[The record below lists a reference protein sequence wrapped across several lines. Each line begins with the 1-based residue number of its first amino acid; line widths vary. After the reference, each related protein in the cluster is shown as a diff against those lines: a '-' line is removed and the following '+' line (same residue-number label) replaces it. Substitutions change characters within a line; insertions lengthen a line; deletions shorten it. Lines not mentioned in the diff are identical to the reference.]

1 MGRGRGWWGENVRW
15 KKSFFVWLGRKV
27 GGGEG
32 GGQQGWCVGRI
43 WVREE
48 VNSVEGEKKGVVVVG
63 LGELNELVKLM
74 CGGLVVPLSL

>member
-27 GGGEG
+27 GGGERGVQQRG
-32 GGQQGWCVGRI
+32 G
-43 WVREE
+43 REE
-48 VNSVEGEKKGVVVVG
+48 GGVVVG